1 MSATAVVKV
10 VRMMNVVT
18 LLGTAVTGIAGLVSL
33 WDAAYSHAAASFVAA
48 ACLWW
53 VWRRIPDA

>member
-1 MSATAVVKV
+1 
-10 VRMMNVVT
+10 MNVVT

-33 WDAAYSHAAASFVAA
+33 WGGAYNHAAVCLVAA

-53 VWRRIPDA
+53 IYRRIPAA